1 MNIVTKLMDKFNM
14 GLKLAFNDIPDNML
28 FSLFGIGGYII
39 SILVMSMFSTA
50 WVLTLTGIVNLIVQ
64 LLVVVIMAFTI
75 STILYA
81 IFEDIADQKAE

>member
-1 MNIVTKLMDKFNM
+1 MNTVTKLMDKFNM
-14 GLKLAFNDIPDNML
+14 GLKSAFNDIPNNMI
-28 FSLFGIGGYII
+28 FSLFVIGGYII

-81 IFEDIADQKAE
+81 IFEDIEPEE